1 MARTSLRDKLTKR
14 SGFVVLAELTGGPG
28 FSFDPIEKFLK
39 AHKENPTAIPAGFD
53 LAAITLPQSPGG
65 VANIEP
71 AAVIAACQ
79 GGGLLDNLDVVP
91 HVTCKD
97 MNADAIVSSLMS
109 LRKAGVESVL
119 ALTGD
124 KPVKAAG
131 VFELESLGLLRAIQ
145 KINHDALLQAKPQ
158 SLKDVRRFFA
168 GAAVSPFKYTEPS
181 LMQQYFKMEKK
192 IACGAEFLITQV
204 GWDWRKSL
212 ELFTYLREI
221 SLGGQRI
228 GESSTSEKGESG
240 LDSSTK
246 SLDSWPSHPR
256 LGKEHVAQPPSAGE
270 RTPPR
275 AGAPHASMVWAEEMD
290 EEVLPTQSSHDSP
303 FSDAGSFPVIG
314 NVYLLSTLTPAPRL
328 MHDGKLPGCFVSD
341 ELLAKVQSERVDDHI
356 ERAAQQVAMYK
367 AMGAAG
373 VDLGGVPTF
382 ELFTRILQRAAE
394 IGTHWEPFQDNLCWP
409 AKEPFY
415 LYDESGARATLITPY
430 PTFAKRFFDFAH
442 WAFLDPK
449 HFGFHAFKK
458 TMALLGADAGC
469 GAIYKLFNSSE
480 KGFKYLL
487 FDCEECGDCFLPE
500 NFGLC
505 TIGGC
510 EKGMDNA
517 PCGDATFDGRCGN
530 NLDRV
535 CIGERIYEAAASE
548 QQKVRRSEGQK
559 VGEMVARDQRSD
571 DDQSARPSDVLNFP
585 PSCLDAPSSDAGLS
599 RLRTI
604 INKPRNPALQHTSSI
619 INYLFGKDHT
629 MKNAIISI
637 GESIHASI
645 PKTGQIMKELHALG
659 VGAYTTAS
667 PQLDYVRAL
676 IESQA
681 NDGADYIAINLDAFG
696 EQNPQQAVDMMI
708 EYVRLVKRW
717 GRGVPVCV
725 DSSSDAV
732 LTAGLKEWY
741 GNDKKELHHRGTEVT
756 EATNHE
762 SPISSRCSL
771 CLCGESVLPPLL
783 NSIKVYTMDQMMP
796 LKKDYDFSFVG
807 LLVSEEKATGP
818 GGSHAVGELYA
829 LAKRIFEAAMRHGF
843 KPDQIFFDSTVFP
856 LAIDMPMEPGVPGYT
871 YRTFETIKKI
881 RSDPRMKGVH
891 CSLGISNCVRD
902 LPARRIGVC
911 RAYVAKAMEYG
922 LDAGIVNTAHQ
933 YGTTEAPPE
942 LMELVDAYAKLD
954 GSMERTSK
962 AMELMAQFCRDNRKA
977 N

>member
-1 MARTSLRDKLTKR
+1 MSLRDKLISR

-28 FSFDPIEKFLK
+28 FSFDPIERFLK
-39 AHKENPTAIPAGFD
+39 AYKDNPAAIPAEFD

-71 AAVIAACQ
+71 AGVIAHCQ
-79 GGGLLDNLDVVP
+79 AKGLLDNLDVVP

-109 LRKAGVESVL
+109 LRKANVESVL

-131 VFELESLGLLRAIQ
+131 VFELESLGLLNAIR
-145 KINHDALLQAKPQ
+145 KINNDALLQAKPQ
-158 SLKDVRRFFA
+158 SLKEVRRFFP

-181 LMQQYFKMEKK
+181 QMQQYYKMEKK

-212 ELFTYLREI
+212 ELFRYLEERE
-221 SLGGQRI
+221 SHLVKR
-228 GESSTSEKGESG
+228 EASEQEGPGAS
-240 LDSSTK
+240 
-246 SLDSWPSHPR
+246 R
-256 LGKEHVAQPPSAGE
+256 SA
-270 RTPPR
+270 
-275 AGAPHASMVWAEEMD
+275 AGI
-290 EEVLPTQSSHDSP
+290 
-303 FSDAGSFPVIG
+303 PVIG

-367 AMGAAG
+367 TLGAAG
-373 VDLGGVPTF
+373 VDLGGVPNF
-382 ELFTRILQRAAE
+382 ELFAKILKRAAE
-394 IGTHWEPFQDNLCWP
+394 IGTHWEPFKDNLCWP

-415 LYDESGARATLITPY
+415 LYNESGERADLITPY
-430 PTFAKRFFDFAH
+430 PTFGKRFFDFAH
-442 WAFLDPK
+442 WAMLDPE
-449 HFGFHAFKK
+449 HVGFRAFKK
-458 TMALLGADAGC
+458 TLSVLGADSDK
-469 GAIYKLFNSSE
+469 GAIYKFFNTCE
-480 KGFKYLL
+480 KSFKYLA

-517 PCGDATFDGRCGN
+517 PCGDATADGRCGN

-548 QQKVRRSEGQK
+548 QTVGRRPEAGG
-559 VGEMVARDQRSD
+559 VELREAV
-571 DDQSARPSDVLNFP
+571 PSGLQP
-585 PSCLDAPSSDAGLS
+585 PASSPVAGLS

-629 MKNAIISI
+629 MKNALISI

-659 VGAYTTAS
+659 AGAYTTPS
-667 PQLDYVRAL
+667 PQLDYIRAL

-681 NDGADYIAINLDAFG
+681 GDGADYIAINLDAFG
-696 EQNPQQAVDMMI
+696 EQDPQQAVNMMV
-708 EYVRLVKRW
+708 EYVRLVKKW

-741 GNDKKELHHRGTEVT
+741 AGLEKGRSGLYSSTKSLGSISLKNGSD
-756 EATNHE
+756 EAPGARPGFE
-762 SPISSRCSL
+762 GEKSSQEIFPPQSRPDLPFSK
-771 CLCGESVLPPLL
+771 PPLL
-783 NSIKVYTMDQMMP
+783 NSIKVYTMDKMMP

-818 GGSHAVGELYA
+818 GGSHSVDELYA
-829 LAKRIFEAAMRHGF
+829 LAKQLFDAAMRHGF
-843 KPDQIFFDSTVFP
+843 KPEQIFFDSTVFP

-881 RSDPRMKGVH
+881 RSDSRMKGVH

-933 YGTTEAPPE
+933 YGSVEAPPE
-942 LMELVDAYAKLD
+942 LLDLVDAYAKLD
-954 GSMERTSK
+954 GSMEKTGK
-962 AMELMAQFCRDNRKA
+962 AMELMAQFCRENRKA
-977 N
+977 S